1 MRHLKATLGLAGI
14 LLAGTA
20 NAGLIGDSVKIE
32 LTDGDRNYGQHTHTV
47 GAGEEGNY
55 FSNQFYDFGDLS
67 FDSRSNSTFCG
78 MSCRGEIITLALTDL
93 DFGATLTNVLLTTN
107 LTGVS
112 VSFGSNFVSFSWLD
126 QALTPTTYLSADF
139 VTNGVSV
146 PEPASLG
153 LFAMGLLGFGLS
165 RLRARKH

>member
-20 NAGLIGDSVKIE
+20 NAGLIGDSVTIE
-32 LTDGDRNYGQHTHTV
+32 LTNGATTYGQHTHTV

-55 FSNQFYDFGDLS
+55 FNNQFYDFGDLS
-67 FDSRSNSTFCG
+67 FDIRSASIFCG
-78 MSCRGEIITLALTDL
+78 ITCGGQLITLALTDL
-93 DFGATLTNVLLTTN
+93 DFGATLTNVLFTTN
-107 LTGVS
+107 LSGVS
-112 VSFGSNFVSFSWLD
+112 VNFGSNFVSFSWLD
-126 QALTPTTYLSADF
+126 QGLSPTTYLSADF
-139 VTNGVSV
+139 VTSSVSV

-153 LFAMGLLGFGLS
+153 LFAMGMLGFGLS